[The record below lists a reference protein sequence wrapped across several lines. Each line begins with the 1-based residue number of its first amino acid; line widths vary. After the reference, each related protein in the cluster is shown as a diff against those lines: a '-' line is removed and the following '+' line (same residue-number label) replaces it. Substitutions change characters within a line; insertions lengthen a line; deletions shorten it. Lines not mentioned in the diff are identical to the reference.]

1 MVIDDVCGGQVLET
15 LGSEQMMPST
25 AAQCVAYIAC
35 AELPEGSWP
44 EMMTLLTTNV
54 TNPNSTEM
62 LKESSLE
69 AVGYICQDIVCSSIV
84 LFMDTERFTV
94 HIPFCRAMNKCGLR
108 RSLSICPS
116 GSCVLSKQINIFFFK
131 FHHPLATPFC
141 FSYQTLWQ
149 YFDEDPRLGQILLF
163 STDVWLWHWS
173 LLDCMSSI
181 FVTVKHVLCCP
192 SPTIKKHCCATHQWI
207 LCMTLS
213 RRYAK
218 DNRTEFNCTLYTLV

>member
-108 RSLSICPS
+108 RSLSICVS
-116 GSCVLSKQINIFFFK
+116 GSCVLSKQINIFFLKISPSNDGHTFL
-131 FHHPLATPFC
+131 FFVPNVMAIFRRGPPTGSNIAIFDRCLALALITAGLHVINIC
-141 FSYQTLWQ
+141 HGEACVVLSISNDQ
-149 YFDEDPRLGQILLF
+149 EALLCDT
-163 STDVWLWHWS
+163 SVNLMYDIKPS
-173 LLDCMSSI
+173 LR
-181 FVTVKHVLCCP
+181 
-192 SPTIKKHCCATHQWI
+192 Q
-207 LCMTLS
+207 
-213 RRYAK
+213 RQQ
-218 DNRTEFNCTLYTLV
+218 NRI